1 VIGGCTAAGGFF
13 LAWFTEFQGLRELGV
28 VLVFGTVVILMNLLV
43 DVMYAWIDPRIQ
55 SGRA

>member
-1 VIGGCTAAGGFF
+1 MALRLPLPRLTPEVRRLGRLMLPAA
-13 LAWFTEFQGLRELGV
+13 LGSGAV
-28 VLVFGTVVILMNLLV
+28 QVNLLV